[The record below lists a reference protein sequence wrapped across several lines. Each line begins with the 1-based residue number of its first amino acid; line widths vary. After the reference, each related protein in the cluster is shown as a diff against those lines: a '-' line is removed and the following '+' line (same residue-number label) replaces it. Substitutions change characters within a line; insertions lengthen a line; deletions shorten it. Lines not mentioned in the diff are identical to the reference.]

1 MKDIY
6 TIYEGL
12 LDDVESTLSDMNK
25 SAFAKLYPVPKPKEF
40 KSLAGYQMLYWECP
54 KLLHQYIH
62 ELIHPHMTFFN
73 DGKDLI
79 GIIFRI
85 EKDKY
90 ISTYLYDEAYDS
102 LELYGVG
109 DWVSDKMSD
118 AKKEVLN
125 CIKKILDNP
134 DNLRKMIML
143 SNKHKEEA
151 DRIGI
156 YDCVPYNKIF

>member
-12 LDDVESTLSDMNK
+12 LDDVESTLSDMDK
-25 SAFAKLYPVPKPKEF
+25 GAFSKMYPVPKPKDF
-40 KSLAGYQMLYWECP
+40 KSWAGYQTLYWECP
-54 KLLHQYIH
+54 KLLQQYIH
-62 ELIHPHMTFFN
+62 ELIHPHVTFFN
-73 DGKDLI
+73 GGKDLI
-79 GIIFRI
+79 GIQFHIA
-85 EKDKY
+85 KDKY
-90 ISTYLYDEAYDS
+90 ISTYLYDEAHDS

-109 DWVSDKMSD
+109 DWVSDKFSD
-118 AKKEVLN
+118 ARKEVLN

-143 SNKHKEEA
+143 SNKHNEEA
-151 DRIGI
+151 NRIGI